1 MSNLKFKP
9 LINTI
14 FVHIPKTAGM
24 SLFDSVLQLDKFF
37 SWFLGLNKS
46 IEDEQLNKFDH
57 LKTISLGHLSYKS
70 LLDSNLMDIKYF
82 KRGFKFCFV
91 RNPYDRLVSLY
102 NYHRIEKRLG
112 YDFDT
117 FVKLL
122 YEEFKAKK
130 VPPIGLYNVKTF
142 NKDSP
147 LYHYQIY
154 GNQYNQMTKWIP
166 PDIGFIGRFENL
178 ESDINQVL
186 CILGYTGPLVNIPK
200 LNSSKK
206 EKQSYKDYYKS
217 EQTIK
222 YVKAIYKKDINRFGY
237 KL

>member
-24 SLFDSVLQLDKFF
+24 ALYDSVLDLDKFF
-37 SWFLGLNKS
+37 NWFLGIGRSEEENK
-46 IEDEQLNKFDH
+46 IINPEH
-57 LKTISLGHLSYKS
+57 LTAISFGHLYYKS
-70 LLDSNLMDIKYF
+70 LLESNIISSEYYKNA
-82 KRGFKFCFV
+82 FKFCFV

-102 NYHRIEKRLG
+102 KYHRVNDRLRLN
-112 YDFDT
+112 FDE

-122 YEEFKAKK
+122 YEEFKLKR
-130 VPPIGLYNVKTF
+130 VPPVGLYNVKNF

-147 LYHYQIY
+147 LFHKQIY
-154 GNQYNQMTKWIP
+154 GNQYNQMSKWIP
-166 PDIGFIGRFENL
+166 SDIGFIGRFENF
-178 ESDINQVL
+178 ESDTNQL
-186 CILGYTGPLVNIPK
+186 LKILGYTGNIIKIPK
-200 LNSSKK
+200 INVSKG
-206 EKQSYKDYYKS
+206 EADYKAYYKN

-222 YVKAIYKKDINRFGY
+222 YAKAIYKRDFRRFGY